1 MAKSYQFSLA
11 TPLDVRQSLD
21 RVMTDAPADL
31 WRRYDLDICELV
43 LAEALNNIV
52 EHGHNPHGA
61 PVCVTWCDR
70 DRLRISITDQGYPC
84 PQSVINSASLPNPEE
99 MPEGGFSWAM
109 IRMLCQNLT
118 YCSEQGKNTLAFS
131 IDPRD

>member
-43 LAEALNNIV
+43 LAALNNIV

-61 PVCVTWCDR
+61 P
-70 DRLRISITDQGYPC
+70 RLRNLVRQG
-84 PQSVINSASLPNPEE
+84 
-99 MPEGGFSWAM
+99 
-109 IRMLCQNLT
+109 
-118 YCSEQGKNTLAFS
+118 
-131 IDPRD
+131 

>member
-1 MAKSYQFSLA
+1 LDDNLMAKSYQFSLA

-31 WRRYDLDICELV
+31 WRRYDPDICELV

-61 PVCVTWCDR
+61 P
-70 DRLRISITDQGYPC
+70 RLRNLVRQG
-84 PQSVINSASLPNPEE
+84 
-99 MPEGGFSWAM
+99 
-109 IRMLCQNLT
+109 
-118 YCSEQGKNTLAFS
+118 
-131 IDPRD
+131 